1 MIELLDFLGSFSNPS
16 TVQCLPAESSLR
28 RSLSPHIPL
37 LSKSILHKKGI
48 KEEARRRKSFGA
60 REGIAERTCEW

>member
-1 MIELLDFLGSFSNPS
+1 
-16 TVQCLPAESSLR
+16 VQCLPAESSLR